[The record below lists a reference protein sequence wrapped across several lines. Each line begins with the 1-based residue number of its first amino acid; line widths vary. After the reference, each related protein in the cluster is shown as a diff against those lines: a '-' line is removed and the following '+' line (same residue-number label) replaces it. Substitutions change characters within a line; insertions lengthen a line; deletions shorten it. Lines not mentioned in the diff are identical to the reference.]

1 MSSEAML
8 IEEIEVTGFDPDGE
22 PVIQRWSDG
31 SIVILFNAMPPFFAE
46 DGGTEDEFE
55 NFETTIG
62 FVLGVEVLRDDREV
76 FVIQTP
82 RGDTIAKAKAWL
94 ENYHHQP
101 A

>member
-1 MSSEAML
+1 MSSEATL

-22 PVIQRWSDG
+22 PVIQRWADG

-76 FVIQTP
+76 FVIQMP
-82 RGDTIAKAKAWL
+82 REDTIVKAKAWL
-94 ENYHHQP
+94 ENYHR
-101 A
+101 